1 MIYNPYF
8 SSTEEAL
15 RPISPQNSG
24 ILDGILDRLKSLEGE
39 DILLILLLVV
49 LLKNDQDRQLL
60 PLIGA
65 LVYLLL

>member
-8 SSTEEAL
+8 SAPGEVLQPVA
-15 RPISPQNSG
+15 PQTPG
-24 ILDGILDRLKSLEGE
+24 PLDGLLGRLKRLEGE
-39 DILLILLLVV
+39 DILLILLLVL
-49 LLKNDQDRQLL
+49 LLKNDQDRRLL